1 MDHYMKSERNVN
13 VWDCSTL
20 FVLICHV
27 LTDVTRC
34 RSSYRGYKYVK
45 NDLAGGSSYRGFE
58 LQRAKLFKQ
67 IVRPGFNRRSLR
79 VHDFED
85 GKAPRQSLEILF
97 YQNQC
102 SSKLNYRCKLAF
114 LRNVLLYPKVS
125 SLFLERLPLRST
137 SICIYNRF
145 AQWSKQRFRY
155 VADLLFSE
163 TTPKMNRMC
172 KRMQHRPESLFSWL
186 VCVCA
191 AFCQAVNLGFAF
203 SYGVLLPEVMKEFGE
218 SRQKTGKFLHAI
230 VAMSENNITSSLIR
244 KRILAWFMST
254 LAYDRWL
261 RLI

>member
-1 MDHYMKSERNVN
+1 MTWREVQA
-13 VWDCSTL
+13 
-20 FVLICHV
+20 IE
-27 LTDVTRC
+27 
-34 RSSYRGYKYVK
+34 
-45 NDLAGGSSYRGFE
+45 GSSYQG
-58 LQRAKLFKQ
+58 QNCSSY
-67 IVRPGFNRRSLR
+67 RPGFNRRSLR

-155 VADLLFSE
+155 AADLLFSE

-230 VAMSENNITSSLIR
+230 AAMSENNITSSLKR

>member
-1 MDHYMKSERNVN
+1 MQAGILAECIIISKSII
-13 VWDCSTL
+13 S
-20 FVLICHV
+20 
-27 LTDVTRC
+27 
-34 RSSYRGYKYVK
+34 
-45 NDLAGGSSYRGFE
+45 
-58 LQRAKLFKQ
+58 Q
-67 IVRPGFNRRSLR
+67 
-79 VHDFED
+79 
-85 GKAPRQSLEILF
+85 
-97 YQNQC
+97 
-102 SSKLNYRCKLAF
+102 
-114 LRNVLLYPKVS
+114 
-125 SLFLERLPLRST
+125 FLERLPLRST

-172 KRMQHRPESLFSWL
+172 KCMQHRPESLFSWL

-191 AFCQAVNLGFAF
+191 AFCQAVNLGFSI

-230 VAMSENNITSSLIR
+230 AAMSENNITSSLIR

-254 LAYDRWL
+254 LTYDRWL

>member
-1 MDHYMKSERNVN
+1 M
-13 VWDCSTL
+13 
-20 FVLICHV
+20 F
-27 LTDVTRC
+27 
-34 RSSYRGYKYVK
+34 
-45 NDLAGGSSYRGFE
+45 
-58 LQRAKLFKQ
+58 
-67 IVRPGFNRRSLR
+67 
-79 VHDFED
+79 
-85 GKAPRQSLEILF
+85 
-97 YQNQC
+97 
-102 SSKLNYRCKLAF
+102 KLAE
-114 LRNVLLYPKVS
+114 LSMQAGILAECIIKS
-125 SLFLERLPLRST
+125 KSIISQFLERLPLRST

-145 AQWSKQRFRY
+145 AQWSKQWFRY

-230 VAMSENNITSSLIR
+230 AAMSENNITSSLIR

>member
-58 LQRAKLFKQ
+58 LPRAKLFKQ
-67 IVRPGFNRRSLR
+67 IVRPGFNRRSSR

-102 SSKLNYRCKLAF
+102 SSKLNYHA
-114 LRNVLLYPKVS
+114 
-125 SLFLERLPLRST
+125 SLHSCGMYYYIQKYHPFFSKDCHFGRP
-137 SICIYNRF
+137 RF
-145 AQWSKQRFRY
+145 AFIT
-155 VADLLFSE
+155 DLL
-163 TTPKMNRMC
+163 ND
-172 KRMQHRPESLFSWL
+172 L
-186 VCVCA
+186 
-191 AFCQAVNLGFAF
+191 
-203 SYGVLLPEVMKEFGE
+203 
-218 SRQKTGKFLHAI
+218 
-230 VAMSENNITSSLIR
+230 NNDLS
-244 KRILAWFMST
+244 M
-254 LAYDRWL
+254 
-261 RLI
+261 